1 MNNKSLKKNEILS
14 LIASLGLIVTVV
26 LSLILIDID
35 MNNAAEQ
42 GKNDAYNDMKN
53 QIHSSIYV

>member
-14 LIASLGLIVTVV
+14 LIASLGIIVTVV